1 MAQVK
6 AELAKAKVVR
16 KNRQEYDAIA
26 KLISEIPSRSESQQ
40 SLETLRQEINDLQGR
55 QKSLEQ
61 KLSERRKNIYAL
73 AVLLNNLS
81 DCLEGKYLPH

>member
-1 MAQVK
+1 MFSEEQITQATEQMAQVK

-61 KLSERRKNIYAL
+61 K
-73 AVLLNNLS
+73 V
-81 DCLEGKYLPH
+81 GTGV